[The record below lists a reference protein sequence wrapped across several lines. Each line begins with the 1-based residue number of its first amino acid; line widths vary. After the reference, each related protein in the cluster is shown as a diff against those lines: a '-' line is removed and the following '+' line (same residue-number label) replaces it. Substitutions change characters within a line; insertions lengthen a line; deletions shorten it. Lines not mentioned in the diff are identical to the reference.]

1 MRMTSQVKTEFP
13 DWQSHLQ
20 DLAFEY
26 DREKLSAKVQNVE
39 TLIFERLQQLPAD
52 DSRAERD
59 FLNDAIETLR
69 TIKRDRLGFPDW

>member
-1 MRMTSQVKTEFP
+1 MTTNGKIEFP

-26 DREKLSAKVQNVE
+26 DREKLSDKVQSVE
-39 TLIFERLQQLPAD
+39 TLIFERLQQLPAN
-52 DSRAERD
+52 DSRGERE
-59 FLNDAIETLR
+59 FLDDAIETLR